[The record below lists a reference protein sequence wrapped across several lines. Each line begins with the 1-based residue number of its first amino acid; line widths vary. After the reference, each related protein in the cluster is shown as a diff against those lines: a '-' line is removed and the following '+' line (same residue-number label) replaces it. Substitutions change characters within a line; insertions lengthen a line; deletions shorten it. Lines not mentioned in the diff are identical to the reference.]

1 MKSGGQT
8 PAEVKKAAKE
18 LLNDPKK
25 FDEVFENVFKKSDKN
40 FDKKIDEAE
49 YYNFINLMLKDF
61 GRTPLNFDAVMRQF
75 KFADKNK
82 DGKISKDEFKNQLLK
97 LLNLY
102 VV

>member
-1 MKSGGQT
+1 
-8 PAEVKKAAKE
+8 
-18 LLNDPKK
+18 
-25 FDEVFENVFKKSDKN
+25 
-40 FDKKIDEAE
+40 
-49 YYNFINLMLKDF
+49 MLKDF

-82 DGKISKDEFKNQLLK
+82 DGKISKDEFKNKLLK